1 MDLKIKNQL
10 FLVTGASSGFGLSIS
25 RGLIQEGARVIAVAR
40 NAEKL
45 EKTVKELGPKAESM
59 IGDITQSKTI
69 DAVIEKIGKRSLSG
83 ALINA
88 GGPPAKS
95 FMETNMS
102 DWDDSYANLL
112 RWKVEISKKLL
123 PLFEK
128 EKYGRLLY
136 IESASVK
143 QPMENLVL
151 STSLRLAVVGFVKT
165 LANEIAS
172 TGITANILAP
182 GYHSTAAVDRIFKK
196 RSELDGITV
205 EQAKSALINSI
216 PVKKIGDPDD
226 IAALAV
232 WLLSPSSGFVT
243 GETISVDGG
252 SIKHIFG

>member
-1 MDLKIKNQL
+1 MNLEIKNKL
-10 FLVTGASSGFGLSIS
+10 FLITGASSGFGFAIMKRLVEEDA
-25 RGLIQEGARVIAVAR
+25 QVIAVAR
-40 NAEKL
+40 SAEKL
-45 EKTVKELGPKAESM
+45 EKTAKELGSQVEILAADV
-59 IGDITQSKTI
+59 IQSKTI
-69 DAVIEKIGKRSLSG
+69 DSIIEKIGNRTLSG

-95 FMETNMS
+95 FLETNMT
-102 DWDDSYANLL
+102 DWDESYVNLL
-112 RWKVEISKKLL
+112 RWKVEISKRLI

-165 LANEIAS
+165 MANELAEK
-172 TGITANILAP
+172 GITANILAP
-182 GYHSTAAVDRIFKK
+182 GYHMTAAVDRIFKK
-196 RSELDGITV
+196 RSEIAGITY
-205 EQAKSALINSI
+205 EKAKETLIDSI
-216 PVKKIGDPDD
+216 PVKTIGLPDD
-226 IAALAV
+226 IAALGV
-232 WLLSPSSGFVT
+232 WLLSPSSRFIT

>member
-10 FLVTGASSGFGLSIS
+10 FLVTGASSGFGLSIA
-25 RGLIQEGARVIAVAR
+25 RRLIEEGAKVIAVAR

-45 EKTVKELGPKAESM
+45 ESTAKALGPQVE
-59 IGDITQSKTI
+59 ILCGDIIQSKTI
-69 DAVIEKIGKRSLSG
+69 DAVLEKIGNRSLSG

-102 DWDDSYANLL
+102 DWDESYTNLL

-172 TGITANILAP
+172 IGITANILAP
-182 GYHSTAAVDRIFKK
+182 GYHNTAAADRIFKK
-196 RSELDGITV
+196 RSELAGITI
-205 EQAKSALINSI
+205 EQAKTGLINSI
-216 PVKKIGDPDD
+216 PVKKMGDPED

>member
-25 RGLIQEGARVIAVAR
+25 RRLIEEGARVIAVAR

-45 EKTVKELGPKAESM
+45 EKTEKELGSQVETL

-69 DAVIEKIGKRSLSG
+69 DAVLEKIGKRSLSG

-102 DWDDSYANLL
+102 DWDDSYSNLL
-112 RWKVEISKKLL
+112 RWKVEISKRLL

-165 LANEIAS
+165 LSNEIAS

-182 GYHSTAAVDRIFKK
+182 GYHNTAAVDRIFKK
-196 RSELDGITV
+196 RSELAGITP
-205 EQAKSALINSI
+205 EQAKSSLIDSI
-216 PVKKIGDPDD
+216 PVKKIGEAED

-232 WLLSPSSGFVT
+232 WLLSPSSGFIT

-252 SIKHIFG
+252 SIKYIFG

>member
-1 MDLKIKNQL
+1 
-10 FLVTGASSGFGLSIS
+10 V
-25 RGLIQEGARVIAVAR
+25 
-40 NAEKL
+40 
-45 EKTVKELGPKAESM
+45 
-59 IGDITQSKTI
+59 TQSNTI
-69 DAVIEKIGKRSLSG
+69 DAILEKIGNRALSG

-95 FMETNMS
+95 FMETNIA
-102 DWDDSYANLL
+102 DWDEAYSNLL
-112 RWKVEISKKLL
+112 RWKIEISKKLI

-165 LANEIAS
+165 LAGELAAK
-172 TGITANILAP
+172 GITANVLAP
-182 GYHSTAAVDRIFKK
+182 GYHLTSAVDRIFKK
-196 RSELDGITV
+196 RSELSGISY
-205 EQAKSALINSI
+205 EQAKESLIESI
-216 PVKKIGDPDD
+216 PVKTIGMPDD
-226 IAALAV
+226 LAALAV
-232 WLLSPSSGFVT
+232 WLLSPSSRFVT